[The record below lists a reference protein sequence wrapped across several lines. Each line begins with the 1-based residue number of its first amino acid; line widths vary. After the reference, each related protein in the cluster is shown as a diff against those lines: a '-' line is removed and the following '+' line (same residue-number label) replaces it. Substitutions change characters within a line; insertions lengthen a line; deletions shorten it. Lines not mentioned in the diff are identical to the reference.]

1 MGMFDDLNSTQE
13 STGSGMFAD
22 LQPKGGGASGGWD
35 APRKWSDVPM
45 EALRNTPQSAG
56 HFVGGLA
63 NAVMHPID
71 TLTGLGD
78 AMVGGTR
85 KIAPSLI
92 GVIDKFAD
100 PSVINRQNNTANALG
115 GAMKDRYGS
124 MDGVKNTLATDP
136 VGALADLSTVL
147 TGGAAAA
154 TKAPMVSSAL
164 QKAATLTNPLSVVAP
179 AARGLGRV
187 VETPASAVLGVS
199 TGVGQDTIRNAA
211 KAGFNKDASFMNN
224 ISGKTGMSDVLDT
237 VQLNLQNMGAKKAA
251 DYRSGK
257 IDIKNTAAVMVTA
270 ELPGFAKPGQKIDVT
285 VSAIGK
291 ASNLRGGTLL
301 LTSLRGV
308 DGEIYAIS
316 QGSLAATGI
325 DATAAAGS
333 KVVIGVPTSAR
344 IPQGATV
351 ERIVDNPFDKADRV
365 ILNVRDSDFT
375 TTTAI
380 VNVINTRFGADVARA
395 MDGVT
400 VSLQAPQDLTQRVAF
415 MSMVENM
422 DVMPGEPSARVVV
435 NARTGTVV
443 ISRNVRVTAAAV
455 SHGTISVSVAV
466 TNEISQPGPFSN
478 GTTAAVQNAEVAV
491 SEPNKPMFMFNPGVD
506 LRQIVDAVNQVGAT
520 PSALIAILEALKS
533 AGSLRADLLVI

>member
-1 MGMFDDLNSTQE
+1 MKSWLALFLSLFLA
-13 STGSGMFAD
+13 SGNAFAD
-22 LQPKGGGASGGWD
+22 RIKD
-35 APRKWSDVPM
+35 
-45 EALRNTPQSAG
+45 
-56 HFVGGLA
+56 
-63 NAVMHPID
+63 
-71 TLTGLGD
+71 LTSVA
-78 AMVGGTR
+78 AMR
-85 KIAPSLI
+85 SNQLI
-92 GVIDKFAD
+92 GYGLVVGLPGTGDGAD
-100 PSVINRQNNTANALG
+100 VSFTAQSMKTLLNR
-115 GAMKDRYGS
+115 
-124 MDGVKNTLATDP
+124 
-136 VGALADLSTVL
+136 
-147 TGGAAAA
+147 
-154 TKAPMVSSAL
+154 
-164 QKAATLTNPLSVVAP
+164 
-179 AARGLGRV
+179 
-187 VETPASAVLGVS
+187 LGVS
-199 TGVGQDTIRNAA
+199 LEGALSDFETAASTGKV
-211 KAGFNKDASFMNN
+211 
-224 ISGKTGMSDVLDT
+224 
-237 VQLNLQNMGAKKAA
+237 
-251 DYRSGK
+251 
-257 IDIKNTAAVMVTA
+257 DIKNTAAVMVTA

-316 QGSLAATGI
+316 QGSLNATGI

-333 KVVIGVPTSAR
+333 KVVIGVPTASR

-351 ERIVDNPFDKADRV
+351 ERIVENPFDKSDRV

-380 VNVINTRFGADVARA
+380 VNSVNARFGNDVARA
-395 MDGVT
+395 MDAVSI
-400 VSLQAPQDLTQRVAF
+400 SLQAPQDLTQRVAF

-422 DVMPGEPSARVVV
+422 DVMPGEPAARVVV

-478 GTTAAVQNAEVAV
+478 GVTAAVQNADVTV
-491 SEPNKPMFMFNPGVD
+491 SEPNKPMFLFNPGVD

-520 PSALIAILEALKS
+520 PSSLIAILEALKS